1 MSSKTSFFNKT
12 VFLKNMRQFWPLWG
26 TYLGILLLTAPLVLY
41 NYYNVIPDVSV
52 YQLREWVLNSAAN
65 LGLAFAFV
73 FSVCSAVAMFSFLY
87 SIKSAGFYSGLP
99 MRRSGL
105 FFTQFMS
112 GLIWLIGSNLIT
124 ALMLLLVEASC
135 GKAYFD
141 VTFQWFLIMSGYCLF
156 YYSFAVLCAVLT
168 GHNMVTIPLFIVLN
182 FFVVIVERLV
192 KAIMSLLVFGYDF
205 RGTILKFLS
214 PPVYMQQFGVLST
227 YENGAVSSVTFSS
240 WGALA
245 AYAAVGVLFA
255 FAAYMIFKRRHMES
269 AGDVVAVNVLK
280 PVFRVCMGLGGA
292 LCGGCLLYLLFPNL
306 ISGSPAAAISVYMLI
321 SAFIGFFA
329 AEMLIAKSFKVFR
342 RRRWAELSAI
352 WAVILLFTVGM
363 RTDLFGI
370 KSYVPDAESVGA
382 VNISC
387 GYGYESSDTEV
398 IERTTQLHRAILKYA
413 DYYESA
419 EVDDYERYLA
429 DVYGVRLDADGVYGC
444 SLSISYELK
453 SGKTVSR
460 SYTVHMS
467 EAELSIEGSVAYQ
480 LDALMNSSDAIA
492 QRLGLG
498 YGFSSFGSKY
508 ASVDLIDEDG
518 VRYSAELTTSQIEH
532 LYTVLIPQDVA
543 AGLIGRIDFV
553 SAKSDVSYE
562 PYRDYFNV
570 VLNCDLMR
578 EDDSF
583 VSISLDIYNTDSAV
597 FRYLVDLYE
606 QNEIVETEGSADIV
620 IPA

>member
-1 MSSKTSFFNKT
+1 
-12 VFLKNMRQFWPLWG
+12 
-26 TYLGILLLTAPLVLY
+26 
-41 NYYNVIPDVSV
+41 
-52 YQLREWVLNSAAN
+52 
-65 LGLAFAFV
+65 
-73 FSVCSAVAMFSFLY
+73 
-87 SIKSAGFYSGLP
+87 

-227 YENGAVSSVTFSS
+227 YENGAVSGVTFSS

-245 AYAAVGVLFA
+245 AYTAVGVLFA
-255 FAAYMIFKRRHMES
+255 FAAYMIFKCRHMES

-370 KSYVPDAESVGA
+370 KSYVPDAESVES
-382 VNISC
+382 VTLVC
-387 GYGYESSDTEV
+387 GDSYVSDNPEV
-398 IERTTQLHRAILKYA
+398 IKGITEIQRAILEYA
-413 DYYESA
+413 DYYESGHYPLLL
-419 EVDDYERYLA
+419 EEKYGIRYNRESDDIYGYNVSILYTLNGGRMVARDYRIYMCADELA
-429 DVYGVRLDADGVYGC
+429 V
-444 SLSISYELK
+444 
-453 SGKTVSR
+453 
-460 SYTVHMS
+460 
-467 EAELSIEGSVAYQ
+467 EGSVAYRI
-480 LDALMNSSDAIA
+480 DKIMNSEDAISR
-492 QRLGLG
+492 RLNLRHDFSE
-498 YGFSSFGSKY
+498 FSSVFS
-508 ASVDLIDEDG
+508 SVELIDTDG
-518 VRYSAELTTSQIEH
+518 EYYTAELTSAQLEH

-553 SAKSDVSYE
+553 SAESDVSYE

-583 VSISLDIYNTDSAV
+583 VSIILDIYNTDSAV

>member
-12 VFLKNMRQFWPLWG
+12 VFLKNIRQFWPLWG
-26 TYLGILLLTAPLVLY
+26 TYLGILLLTSPLILY

-227 YENGAVSSVTFSS
+227 YENGAVSGVTFSS

-370 KSYVPDAESVGA
+370 KSYVPDAESVES
-382 VNISC
+382 VTLVC
-387 GYGYESSDTEV
+387 GDSYVSDNPEV
-398 IERTTQLHRAILKYA
+398 IKGITEIQRAILEYA
-413 DYYESA
+413 DYYESGHYPLLLK
-419 EVDDYERYLA
+419 EKYGIRYNRESDDIYGYNVSILYTLNGGRMVARDYRIYMCADELA
-429 DVYGVRLDADGVYGC
+429 V
-444 SLSISYELK
+444 
-453 SGKTVSR
+453 
-460 SYTVHMS
+460 
-467 EAELSIEGSVAYQ
+467 EGSVAYRI
-480 LDALMNSSDAIA
+480 DKIMNSEDAISR
-492 QRLGLG
+492 RLNLG
-498 YGFSSFGSKY
+498 HDFSEFSSVFS
-508 ASVDLIDEDG
+508 SVELIDTDG
-518 VRYSAELTTSQIEH
+518 EYYTAELTSAQLEH

-553 SAKSDVSYE
+553 SAKSDASYE
-562 PYRDYFNV
+562 PYHDYFNV
-570 VLNCDLMR
+570 VINCDMMR

>member
-370 KSYVPDAESVGA
+370 KSYVPDAESVES
-382 VNISC
+382 VTLVC
-387 GYGYESSDTEV
+387 GDSYVSDNPEV
-398 IERTTQLHRAILKYA
+398 IKGITEIQRAILEYA
-413 DYYESA
+413 DYYESGHYPLLL
-419 EVDDYERYLA
+419 EEKYGIRYNRESDDIYGYNVSILYTLNGGRMVARDYRIYMCADELA
-429 DVYGVRLDADGVYGC
+429 V
-444 SLSISYELK
+444 
-453 SGKTVSR
+453 
-460 SYTVHMS
+460 
-467 EAELSIEGSVAYQ
+467 EGSVAYRI
-480 LDALMNSSDAIA
+480 DKIMNSEDAISR
-492 QRLGLG
+492 RLNLG
-498 YGFSSFGSKY
+498 HDFSEFSSVFS
-508 ASVDLIDEDG
+508 SVELIDTDG
-518 VRYSAELTTSQIEH
+518 EYYTAELTSAQLEH

-553 SAKSDVSYE
+553 SAKSDASYE
-562 PYRDYFNV
+562 PYHDYFNV
-570 VLNCDLMR
+570 VINCDMMR